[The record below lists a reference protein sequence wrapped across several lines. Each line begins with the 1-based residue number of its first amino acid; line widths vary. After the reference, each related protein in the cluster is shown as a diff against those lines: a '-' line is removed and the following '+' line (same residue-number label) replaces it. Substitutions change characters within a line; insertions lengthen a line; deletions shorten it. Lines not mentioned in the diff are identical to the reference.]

1 MVEFDTYEKM
11 AEYINGE
18 LSKGRTMKDI
28 ENNDFQ
34 VNERVIGK
42 RLRRKGYVKKGNKY
56 VLPEDTE
63 IKDDKMAPVV
73 IKPSEIITNREDDKK
88 NQLVIN
94 DKNVMD
100 KVLGLVSNYD
110 KIMELLS
117 RNDKMYDKMY
127 DGIVIELPQ
136 SEEYRTTIRVNKAVY
151 EEFDRFCAVNKT
163 FNKKDLISMALKEYV
178 EKYKKN
184 DTE

>member
-11 AEYINGE
+11 AEYINDE

-42 RLRRKGYVKKGNKY
+42 RLRRKGYVKQGNKY
-56 VLPEDTE
+56 VLQKDT
-63 IKDDKMAPVV
+63 KTSDDKVNQTV
-73 IKPSEIITNREDDKK
+73 IKADKVLKTRQDDKK

-184 DTE
+184 DIE

>member
-11 AEYINGE
+11 AEYINDE

-42 RLRRKGYVKKGNKY
+42 RLRRKGYVKQGNKY
-56 VLPEDTE
+56 VLPEGA
-63 IKDDKMAPVV
+63 KMTPVV
-73 IKPSEIITNREDDKK
+73 IKPSQVITNREDDKK

-117 RNDKMYDKMY
+117 RNDKVYDKMY

-184 DTE
+184 DIE

>member
-42 RLRRKGYVKKGNKY
+42 RLRRKGYVKQGNKY
-56 VLPEDTE
+56 VLPEGAKME
-63 IKDDKMAPVV
+63 DDKVTPIV
-73 IKPSEIITNREDDKK
+73 IKPSQVITNREDDKK
-88 NQLVIN
+88 NQLVIS
-94 DKNVMD
+94 DKNVMK
-100 KVLGLVSNYD
+100 KVLGLVDNYD
-110 KIMELLS
+110 RIMELLA
-117 RNDKMYDKMY
+117 RDDKMYDKVY
-127 DGIVIELPQ
+127 DGIVIELPA
-136 SEEYRTTIRVNKAVY
+136 SEDYRTTIRVNKVIY
-151 EEFDRFCAVNKT
+151 EEFDRFCTENKA
-163 FNKKDLISMALKEYV
+163 FNKKDIISMALKEYM